1 MIFAILCS
9 LAEPNI
15 ILVTQ
20 TMKNKM
26 VGFSLNMIILFKKSL
41 LNNDKYVFAKVI
53 PEFQAF
59 CQRIK
64 DMFLRFT
71 FMVTVMLM
79 MEVVMMNG
87 QNHWDI
93 RNDNTHF

>member
-1 MIFAILCS
+1 MTS
-9 LAEPNI
+9 LVFI
-15 ILVTQ
+15 KT
-20 TMKNKM
+20 
-26 VGFSLNMIILFKKSL
+26 FKKL
-41 LNNDKYVFAKVI
+41 LLSIDKYVFVKVI

-79 MEVVMMNG
+79 MKMVMMNG
-87 QNHWDI
+87 QNHQDI

>member
-1 MIFAILCS
+1 MQLGRAKHHPGDPDN
-9 LAEPNI
+9 EE
-15 ILVTQ
+15 Q
-20 TMKNKM
+20 DG
-26 VGFSLNMIILFKKSL
+26 GFSLNMIILFKKL
-41 LNNDKYVFAKVI
+41 LSNDKYVFAKVI

-79 MEVVMMNG
+79 MKMVMMNG
-87 QNHWDI
+87 QNHQDI
-93 RNDNTHF
+93 RNDKTHF

>member
-1 MIFAILCS
+1 MIIAIFCS

-26 VGFSLNMIILFKKSL
+26 VSFSLNMIILFKKL
-41 LNNDKYVFAKVI
+41 LSNEKYVLAKVI

-79 MEVVMMNG
+79 MKMVMMNG
-87 QNHWDI
+87 QNHQDI